1 MPDAMVGFS
10 HVEGE
15 FRFGVTLTVTFNT
28 THKQLYS
35 SDIIMVH
42 WHIHFSAFTEIE
54 KNIFLGGGFFCAM
67 KTERLCMNANHG
79 LRDKCQTA
87 MRDGTSESLSRE
99 NNWQHRTH
107 S

>member
-54 KNIFLGGGFFCAM
+54 KNIFFWGGGSFVP
-67 KTERLCMNANHG
+67 
-79 LRDKCQTA
+79 
-87 MRDGTSESLSRE
+87 
-99 NNWQHRTH
+99 
-107 S
+107 